1 VLPNCYRALADAALA
16 LGKADGAERALDDA
30 TLIIE
35 ETGGRA
41 ELPFID
47 RAAAGACRLELRSAC
62 PLRKA

>member
-16 LGKADGAERALDDA
+16 LGRADGAERALDDA

-47 RAAAGACRLELRSAC
+47 RARRRLA
-62 PLRKA
+62 PVA